1 MDKLDP
7 RMNDRLDKIDE
18 VFTHQIK
25 NIAIG
30 VAAVVVAKN
39 ISQAFSMVA
48 VDVGRRLV
56 DLKLPIRWS

>member
-30 VAAVVVAKN
+30 VVAVVVAKN
-39 ISQAFSMVA
+39 VSQAFSMTV

-56 DLKLPIRWS
+56 DIKLPIRWS